1 MSGRFLLRDHFI
13 SLRMPSRGAK
23 FVKPFILAGSGHD
36 SLPPS
41 LDAVRNEY
49 SQRKGRPDM
58 IAPPPL
64 KLRLLGR
71 FSATADGN
79 PPVQL
84 KISSKK
90 GVALLAYLA
99 LHPEHSV
106 SREKLATLLWGDRP
120 DRQARLS
127 LRQVI
132 LSLRK
137 TFAESELIVL
147 DGDAVG
153 LRMDRVSVDALE
165 FQKLSRSTEPGDLA
179 RAAALYGGP
188 FLSEMDIE
196 PEDFAAWLQLTRA
209 RFEAEGARVLESCAG
224 QSDATD
230 QGLLA
235 IDAAERLVALD
246 PLREDWQRRL
256 LRIYARHR
264 GAEVALAHAKTLVA
278 LLQKGLD
285 VEPEPETSELIEEIR
300 RGARELVRPA
310 QQLPLFANSGNEA
323 EAPAEPR
330 IVVADVPRHLPA
342 PPGAAVA
349 EAHRSASLWR
359 ASVGALWF
367 VVPVCVLF
375 GGALLLGN
383 PQLTSVRKTLA
394 SSEIA
399 SIANARSES
408 APVVV
413 LPFEAADRQASAMA
427 ELVSDDIIDQLSRVP
442 NLLVISRLTSHQ
454 LWHSRDIVDVGNRLN
469 VRYTVH
475 GSVKTGPDKWHVNV
489 ELIDV
494 ASRLQVWSDQ
504 FDQSS
509 PDRTEA
515 AKMIADQL
523 GRALQVAVIKY
534 QAERGNNLPS
544 ARPAVDLLIGQG
556 WNALV
561 SKSDAE
567 AMALAEMRFSE
578 ALRRDPEQISAM
590 LGLAAH
596 HVVALGLIMTPE
608 REPYLSEAETLLA
621 RVLERRPGSSPA
633 YYYLGLAQVLRGDRQ
648 AALGSLQ
655 KSVALNTEFCP
666 RLCDDRTRA
675 DHAGT
680 ERRRAAEHPAC
691 AGFESQDPASP
702 LWDLATGLVEL
713 ELGRD
718 HVAIEWI
725 SRGVAANPEN
735 PFAQIS
741 LAAAY
746 VLAGDQADADLHV
759 AKFREL
765 TGNFTNEQRVELF
778 PGWRA
783 GPYAALCDSRASA

>member
-1 MSGRFLLRDHFI
+1 MT
-13 SLRMPSRGAK
+13 
-23 FVKPFILAGSGHD
+23 
-36 SLPPS
+36 
-41 LDAVRNEY
+41 
-49 SQRKGRPDM
+49 
-58 IAPPPL
+58 APPL
-64 KLRLLGR
+64 IKLRLLGR
-71 FSATADGN
+71 FSVRACGE
-79 PPVQL
+79 PPAQL

-209 RFEAEGARVLESCAG
+209 RIEAEAARVLESYAG

-264 GAEVALAHAKTLVA
+264 GAEVALAQAKTLVA
-278 LLQKGLD
+278 LLQKELD

-310 QQLPLFANSGNEA
+310 QPLALFANNGNEA

-330 IVVADVPRHLPA
+330 TVVADVPRHLPA
-342 PPGAAVA
+342 LPGAAVA
-349 EAHRSASLWR
+349 EAHWSASLWR
-359 ASVGALWF
+359 GSVGALWF

-413 LPFEAADRQASAMA
+413 LPFEAADRQAGAMA
-427 ELVSDDIIDQLSRVP
+427 ELVSDDVIDQLSRVP

-454 LWHSRDIVDVGNRLN
+454 LWQTSRDIVDVGNRLN
-469 VRYTVH
+469 VRYAVH

-544 ARPAVDLLIGQG
+544 ARPAVDSLIGQG

-596 HVVALGLIMTPE
+596 HVVALGLIMAPE
-608 REPYLSEAETLLA
+608 REPYLSEAENLLE

-655 KSVALNTEFCP
+655 KSVALNPSFAPGYAMIGRVLTMLGQNDAALQSIQHARDLSP
-666 RLCDDRTRA
+666 R
-675 DHAGT
+675 
-680 ERRRAAEHPAC
+680 
-691 AGFESQDPASP
+691 DPASP

-713 ELGRD
+713 ELGHD

-735 PFAQIS
+735 PFARIS

-765 TGNFTNEQRVELF
+765 TGNFTNEQRLSYF
-778 PGWRA
+778 PDG
-783 GPYAALCDSRASA
+783 GPDRTLRFVTAVRLLLDKPRQANSN